1 MSLAGAYLGIPTTL
15 YGIKFLTAYSRVL
28 ENFKICFFY
37 PKICMFFIKI
47 NKFFLLVKV
56 I

>member
-15 YGIKFLTAYSRVL
+15 LGVKFLTPYSRVL
-28 ENFKICFFY
+28 KNFKIVFY

-47 NKFFLLVKV
+47 NKFCLLAMV